1 MAEKQPYQ
9 NRTAIVQFGTTK
21 QDYLGLVR
29 HCVSKR

>member
-21 QDYLGLVR
+21 QDYLDPLV
-29 HCVSKR
+29 S